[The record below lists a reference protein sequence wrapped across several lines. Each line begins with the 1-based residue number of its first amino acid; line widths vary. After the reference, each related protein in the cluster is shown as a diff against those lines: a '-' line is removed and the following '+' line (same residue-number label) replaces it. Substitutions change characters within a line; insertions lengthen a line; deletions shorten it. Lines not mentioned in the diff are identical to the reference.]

1 MGKERE
7 SIYKEKVYR
16 VWWWIGLLTLISFF
30 FYLLNLAKPAV
41 VPFVIAIAIVYI
53 LRSPVDWLERKKI
66 PRSISILLVYLIG
79 IILTTLFFF
88 FFVPL
93 FVDQMV
99 DFSKKLP
106 LYFDSLKRS
115 FTYWESRYVKLSL
128 PPQVDEILKRAL
140 DSIESSLLSF
150 LVALP
155 SISLSF
161 VSSLFSFVIAPVIAF
176 YILKDFNLIKE
187 TIKGFIPFSKR
198 ENTLSLLREIDEV
211 VKGFIVGQF
220 LVSLIVGILAAIAL
234 SILKVDFAILIGL
247 ITGVLNI
254 IPYFGPIAG
263 AVLAILVAL
272 FRSPWTAFWALI
284 ALVVIQQIDALF
296 LSPNIISYKVRLH
309 PALVILALFL
319 GGVFWGIL
327 GMLVAIP
334 IVAALKAVIYHYMR
348 GEKEL
353 ARQ

>member
-1 MGKERE
+1 MGKEGE
-7 SIYKEKVYR
+7 SIYREKVYR
-16 VWWWIGLLTLISFF
+16 IWWWIGLILLVSFF
-30 FYLLNLAKPAV
+30 FYLLNLAKSAIL
-41 VPFVIAIAIVYI
+41 PFIIAIAIVYI
-53 LRSPVDWLERKKI
+53 LRSPVDWLEERKI
-66 PRSISILLVYLIG
+66 PRFFSILLLYLLG
-79 IILTTLFFF
+79 IILAALFFI

-93 FVDQMV
+93 FIDQLV

-106 LYFDSLKRS
+106 LYFDTLKNF

-140 DSIESSLLSF
+140 DSIEGSLLS
-150 LVALP
+150 LLIALP

-161 VSSLFSFVIAPVIAF
+161 VSSIFSFIIAPVIAF
-176 YILKDFNLIKE
+176 YILKDFDLIKE
-187 TIKGFIPFSKR
+187 TIKGLIPLSRR

-263 AVLAILVAL
+263 AVLAVLVAL
-272 FRSPWTAFWALI
+272 FRSPWTALWALI
-284 ALVVIQQIDALF
+284 ALIVIQQIDALF

-334 IVAALKAVIYHYMR
+334 IVAALKAVIYHYMKEE
-348 GEKEL
+348 EKVAE
-353 ARQ
+353 Q